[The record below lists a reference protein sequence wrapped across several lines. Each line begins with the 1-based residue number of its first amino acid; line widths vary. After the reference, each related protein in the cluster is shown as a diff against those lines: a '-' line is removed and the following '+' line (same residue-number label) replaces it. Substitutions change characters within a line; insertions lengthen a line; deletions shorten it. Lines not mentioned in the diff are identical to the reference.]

1 MRAQVAPIVVV
12 GGVAGDRLAVVGS
25 ERPQDQPFGL
35 QWRGLGAG
43 HELALPKRGDAT
55 LPSSLDPFGAVPG
68 FVGGSA
74 LRSLL
79 ALSRPL
85 LLERLALLLVLREMW
100 RLVGHSSSPQPG
112 ICSPSV
118 SNRAFGVH
126 YRAKAELRDD
136 QQEPGAS
143 GLERVHMTPC
153 RT

>member
-1 MRAQVAPIVVV
+1 MA
-12 GGVAGDRLAVVGS
+12 
-25 ERPQDQPFGL
+25 
-35 QWRGLGAG
+35 
-43 HELALPKRGDAT
+43 LALPKRGGAK

-79 ALSRPL
+79 ALGRPL

-118 SNRAFGVH
+118 ANHASGVH
-126 YRAKAELRDD
+126 YRAKPSCTTSSRN
-136 QQEPGAS
+136 PGVS
-143 GLERVHMTPC
+143 R
-153 RT
+153 

>member
-25 ERPQDQPFGL
+25 ERPQDQPFGV

-79 ALSRPL
+79 ALGHAL
-85 LLERLALLLVLREMW
+85 LLKRLALLLVLREMW
-100 RLVGHSSSPQPG
+100 LLVGHSSSPKSVL
-112 ICSPSV
+112 CSSNVAYSTSV
-118 SNRAFGVH
+118 IPYS
-126 YRAKAELRDD
+126 
-136 QQEPGAS
+136 S
-143 GLERVHMTPC
+143 
-153 RT
+153 